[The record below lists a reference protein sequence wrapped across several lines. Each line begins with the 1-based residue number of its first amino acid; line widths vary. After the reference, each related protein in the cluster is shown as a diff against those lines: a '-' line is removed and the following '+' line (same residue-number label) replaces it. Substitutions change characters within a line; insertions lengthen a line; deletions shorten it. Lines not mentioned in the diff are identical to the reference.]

1 MAVLYTCN
9 AQKHSQYAR
18 FTLENG
24 YLLMFLIRIFRI
36 KEKYILKNKN
46 GT

>member
-9 AQKHSQYAR
+9 AQKHSQYTR

-24 YLLMFLIRIFRI
+24 YLLMFLILIFRI
-36 KEKYILKNKN
+36 KEKYIY
-46 GT
+46 